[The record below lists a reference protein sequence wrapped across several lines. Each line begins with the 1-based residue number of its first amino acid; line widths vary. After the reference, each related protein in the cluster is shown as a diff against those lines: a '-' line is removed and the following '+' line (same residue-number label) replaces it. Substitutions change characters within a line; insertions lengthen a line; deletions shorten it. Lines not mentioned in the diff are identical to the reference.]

1 MFAAIVAGF
10 VALLVVAA
18 ILVAVYAVL
27 RSRKTENV
35 SVKRDVRSIQS
46 VGVSSSLPDSHRVPA
61 GGVAA
66 EERPLSRWQTPAI
79 T

>member
-46 VGVSSSLPDSHRVPA
+46 VGVSSSLP
-61 GGVAA
+61 
-66 EERPLSRWQTPAI
+66 
-79 T
+79 

>member
-46 VGVSSSLPDSHRVPA
+46 VGVSSSLPDSDRKSTRLNSSHPTS
-61 GGVAA
+61 
-66 EERPLSRWQTPAI
+66 SRMPSSA
-79 T
+79 

>member
-46 VGVSSSLPDSHRVPA
+46 VGVSSSPRTRPA
-61 GGVAA
+61 
-66 EERPLSRWQTPAI
+66 
-79 T
+79 

>member
-46 VGVSSSLPDSHRVPA
+46 VGVSSPIPTACRPA
-61 GGVAA
+61 ASPAA
-66 EERPLSRWQTPAI
+66 ARPLSRWQTLV
-79 T
+79 TT